1 MSIIKIAILDDHKL
15 FREGIASI
23 LAKYED
29 FEVAG
34 EVENEEQL
42 NTLLSTSPVNVLLID
57 ISLPDS
63 NGLEIVKKLKN
74 SHPQIRTIVL
84 TMHEEGQY
92 VVKAVRNGA
101 HGYLLKNTDEKEL
114 KEAIITVFE
123 GKKYYN
129 KDISALM
136 IGNMSLEGD
145 ETRKLSAR
153 ENEILQLVAKGLTTK
168 EIADKLCVS
177 SRTVETHRFNMMKKL
192 QVQNSAELITKAINL
207 GLI

>member
-23 LAKYED
+23 LAKYDD
-29 FEVAG
+29 FEVVG
-34 EVENEEQL
+34 EAENEERL
-42 NTLLSTSPVNVLLID
+42 MALLDQSSINVLLID
-57 ISLPDS
+57 ISLPDT
-63 NGLEIVKKLKN
+63 NGLDIVKKLKN
-74 SHPQIRTIVL
+74 SHPEMRTIVL

-123 GKKYYN
+123 GRKYYN
-129 KDISALM
+129 KNISELM
-136 IGNMSLEGD
+136 IGNMSLEGE

-153 ENEILQLVAKGLTTK
+153 ENEILQFVARGLTTK
-168 EIADKLCVS
+168 EIAEQLCVS